1 MAIRVQFWGAAR
13 TVTGS
18 SHHLECAGRN
28 ILLDCGLFQGRRR
41 EAREINTN
49 FALPPEELS
58 AIVLSHAHI
67 DHSGNLPGFVREGYR
82 GPIYATPAT
91 IDLCDPMLKDSAH
104 VQEMEVEF
112 IRKRARRKLSIGR
125 DGVIEQPVEPLYS
138 MEDAAATIGL
148 FRPMQLHERQALDGS
163 TSTEGFAVTP
173 YGAGHM
179 LGSTCVLMEGT
190 ENGKTTRVL
199 FSGDVGRVSLPIIK
213 DPESAPAADY
223 LIMESTYGNRLH
235 QPIGPVKNKLAALI
249 KRTVQRGGHVV
260 MPAFAVG
267 RSQQVV
273 MMLHE
278 LTREKKIPEL
288 PIFLDSPLAT
298 TVTQVFEKH
307 TEEWDADLTTF
318 AELTTPF
325 AWKQMTYTQ
334 TVQES
339 KALNQMHV
347 PFIVISAS
355 GMCEAGRVLHH
366 LRNSISDPRNLILL
380 TGYQAENTLGRRLER
395 REPEVRIFGEWM
407 RLRAEVDS
415 IGELSGHADQKEL
428 LDWMEPVT
436 KTLKKVFLVHGEPEA
451 QQELKAE
458 IEKRYRLPVE
468 IPARGDEYVLE

>member
-28 ILLDCGLFQGRRR
+28 ILLDCGLYQGRRR

-49 FALPPEELS
+49 FALPPEEVS

-82 GPIYATPAT
+82 GPVYATPPT

-104 VQEMEVEF
+104 VQEMDVEF

-125 DGVIEQPVEPLYS
+125 DGAIEQPVDPLYS
-138 MEDAAATIGL
+138 MEDAAATVGL
-148 FRPMQLHERQALDGS
+148 FRPMHLHERQTLNGS
-163 TSTEGFAVTP
+163 SSTEGFAVTP

-213 DPESAPAADY
+213 DPESAPGADY

-249 KRTVQRGGHVV
+249 KRTVQRGGHIV

-278 LTREKKIPEL
+278 LVREKKIPEI
-288 PIFLDSPLAT
+288 PIYLDSPLAT

-366 LRNSISDPRNLILL
+366 LRNSIEDPRNLILL
-380 TGYQAENTLGRRLER
+380 TGYQAENTLGRRLQN
-395 REPEVRIFGEWM
+395 REPEVRVFGEWM

-451 QQELKAE
+451 QQALKAE

-468 IPARGDEYVLE
+468 IPARGDQYVLE